1 MSIIKTLNYSC
12 KISLKE
18 QDWKCN
24 KEDSINFLDVF
35 FIHLIKS
42 LKLFT
47 LTYSENP
54 AILNM
59 IFSLFLCFLLC

>member
-18 QDWKCN
+18 QEWKCN

-35 FIHLIKS
+35 FIHLIKTIYFQ
-42 LKLFT
+42 LIQK
-47 LTYSENP
+47 
-54 AILNM
+54 ILL
-59 IFSLFLCFLLC
+59 S